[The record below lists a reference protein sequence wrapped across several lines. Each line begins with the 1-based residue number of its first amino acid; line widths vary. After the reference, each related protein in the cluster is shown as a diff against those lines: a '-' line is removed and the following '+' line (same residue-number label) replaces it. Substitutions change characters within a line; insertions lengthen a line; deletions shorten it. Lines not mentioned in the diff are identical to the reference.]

1 MYCSKCG
8 KEIPDDSKFCEHC
21 GFQINSK
28 NKVEPKNNE
37 EKYNSN
43 HHNIKKAVIVIFSII
58 IVITVVLGIIY
69 YVNYSNELK
78 RKDIAFNKIRQDL
91 PGITMQELASMYNCS
106 LKDLTSE
113 KLEQIIAE
121 HEQYLSEQKQYD
133 KEYKS
138 KIEEAKQQCIDKIEK
153 EVLNNSLDG
162 HKNDMLISY
171 YPKELKSLE
180 NIFVALNTSN
190 KTVSRLG
197 MVVTYNASCYA
208 RSTTRRKKF

>member
-8 KEIPDDSKFCEHC
+8 KEIPNDSKFCEHC

-28 NKVEPKNNE
+28 NKVEQKNNV
-37 EKYNSN
+37 EKYSSN
-43 HHNIKKAVIVIFSII
+43 HPNIKKAVIVIFSI
-58 IVITVVLGIIY
+58 VIAITIVLGIIY
-69 YVNYSNELK
+69 YMNYSNELK
-78 RKDIAFNKIRQDL
+78 RKEIAFNKIRQDL

-106 LKDLTSE
+106 LEDLTSE

-133 KEYKS
+133 IEYKS
-138 KIEEAKQQCIDKIEK
+138 KIEEVKQQCIDRIEK
-153 EVLNNSLDG
+153 EVLNQSLDG

-171 YPKELKSLE
+171 YPKELKSIEL
-180 NIFVALNTSN
+180 ILVSLDTSN
-190 KTVSRLG
+190 KAVSRLG
-197 MVVTYNASCYA
+197 IYITYNASCYA

>member
-43 HHNIKKAVIVIFSII
+43 HPNIKKVVIVIFSII
-58 IVITVVLGIIY
+58 IVIVVVLGIMFYI
-69 YVNYSNELK
+69 NYSNELK

-106 LKDLTSE
+106 LEDLTSE

-153 EVLNNSLDG
+153 EVLNKSLDG

-171 YPKELKSLE
+171 YPKELKSLDL
-180 NIFVALNTSN
+180 VAVSLDTSN
-190 KTVSRLG
+190 KTVPSL
-197 MVVTYNASCYA
+197 VIFITYNAYCYA
-208 RSTTRRKKF
+208 RSTTRREKF